1 MFKTFRPTFLTAEP
15 PELNS
20 GEPNPVEPG
29 SSAVI
34 DLTLSDGE
42 LSDGE
47 VVSIADDEV
56 DPAVIDLTLSD
67 GELSDIGIVSEDD
80 SASDLSTEV
89 SDSDEEVSEVDDD
102 HIDEMPPGPL
112 ILPPVNNLDAVPATV
127 LPTQVQAV
135 DQPAADL
142 STEVSDSDEEVSEV
156 DDDHIDEM
164 PPGPLI
170 LPPVNNLDAVPA
182 TVLPTQVQAVD
193 QPAADQST
201 DDSND
206 SDESYDS
213 DSSVLDS
220 VLDW

>member
-42 LSDGE
+42 LSD
-47 VVSIADDEV
+47 
-56 DPAVIDLTLSD
+56 
-67 GELSDIGIVSEDD
+67 IGIVSEDD
-80 SASDLSTEV
+80 SASDLST
-89 SDSDEEVSEVDDD
+89 D
-102 HIDEMPPGPL
+102 
-112 ILPPVNNLDAVPATV
+112 
-127 LPTQVQAV
+127 
-135 DQPAADL
+135 
-142 STEVSDSDEEVSEV
+142 VSDSDEEVSEV

-206 SDESYDS
+206 SYDSNDS

-220 VLDW
+220 VFDW

>member
-80 SASDLSTEV
+80 SASDLSTDV
-89 SDSDEEVSEVDDD
+89 SDSDEEVSEVD
-102 HIDEMPPGPL
+102 
-112 ILPPVNNLDAVPATV
+112 N
-127 LPTQVQAV
+127 
-135 DQPAADL
+135 
-142 STEVSDSDEEVSEV
+142 
-156 DDDHIDEM
+156 DHIDEM

-206 SDESYDS
+206 SYDSNDS

-220 VLDW
+220 VFDW

>member
-42 LSDGE
+42 LSD
-47 VVSIADDEV
+47 
-56 DPAVIDLTLSD
+56 
-67 GELSDIGIVSEDD
+67 IGIVSEDD
-80 SASDLSTEV
+80 SASDLSTDV
-89 SDSDEEVSEVDDD
+89 SDSDEEVSEVD
-102 HIDEMPPGPL
+102 
-112 ILPPVNNLDAVPATV
+112 N
-127 LPTQVQAV
+127 
-135 DQPAADL
+135 
-142 STEVSDSDEEVSEV
+142 
-156 DDDHIDEM
+156 DHIDEM

-206 SDESYDS
+206 SYDSNDS

-220 VLDW
+220 VFDW